1 MMINEAKP
9 PALQHVDNIL
19 EKHKFSELPKKKK
32 KKRNNYLIIKFL
44 HLIIF
49 KQQ

>member
-32 KKRNNYLIIKFL
+32 KKETTTL
-44 HLIIF
+44 
-49 KQQ
+49 

>member
-19 EKHKFSELPKKKK
+19 EKHMFSELPTKKKK
-32 KKRNNYLIIKFL
+32 KKQQPDNQVSTLNNI
-44 HLIIF
+44 
-49 KQQ
+49 